1 MNIGGYSCFLVIA
14 SRSSIPWGS
23 NNSGIKSSNG
33 NSSSSSS
40 GCCNYGTIVDTLSGE
55 SSEQPYSKRVKKF

>member
-23 NNSGIKSSNG
+23 NNSNSS

-40 GCCNYGTIVDTLSGE
+40 GSDSCNYGTIVDTISGE
-55 SSEQPYSKRVKKF
+55 SIEQPRVKKF

>member
-1 MNIGGYSCFLVIA
+1 MNNGGYSCFLVIA

-23 NNSGIKSSNG
+23 NNSNSSNG
-33 NSSSSSS
+33 SSSSRSDS
-40 GCCNYGTIVDTLSGE
+40 GSCNYGTIVDTLSGE

>member
-23 NNSGIKSSNG
+23 NNINSS
-33 NSSSSSS
+33 NSSSSGS
-40 GCCNYGTIVDTLSGE
+40 GSCNYGTIVDTISGE
-55 SSEQPYSKRVKKF
+55 SIEQPYSKRVKKF